1 MEIKKIKAKLNELG
15 EFNGWKGY
23 IGLYLTQKELR
34 TIKKA
39 GVDYEILT
47 MREVYDRLLSQRG

>member
-1 MEIKKIKAKLNELG
+1 MRIEQLKAKIYEAG
-15 EFNGWKGY
+15 TFNGWKGY

-47 MREVYDRLLSQRG
+47 MREVYDRL

>member
-15 EFNGWKGY
+15 ESNGWKGY

-39 GVDYEILT
+39 GVDYESLT
-47 MREVYDRLLSQRG
+47 MREVYDRL